1 MEIQNSLTL
10 KSLANTRITVDLL
23 SSTIENIQK
32 TCPFTIL
39 VVDNYSAKVL
49 SSYLT
54 MSDLLNR
61 GIFTVELITNKRNR
75 FPNYGVIYFI
85 SPTQKSISKLIEDF
99 SNLKRPKYNR
109 AYIFFTHRL
118 PENLL
123 EMLVTD
129 GVIKRTMVLKEL
141 NLSFFTK
148 EENVFDFDWESGL
161 KIFNCSEENQNKM
174 LQSICDR
181 LFTVLTTLN
190 IHPYIQYQGSSH
202 LCKILGQKIE
212 DIFTNNKFCKNLKK
226 EGILLLTDR
235 SIDVTTPLLHDYNY
249 RSLIY
254 DLMEV
259 KNNTINL
266 NNKKIVLSD
275 DNELWKNYKLLHIA
289 EVFQKLS
296 KDFDDFQKS
305 DLSKIGKNSNMDSFS
320 DMANALTNMSS
331 YRIKT
336 NQLSSQIHLAEELN
350 KIYKNNHIYEI
361 IELEQDIVSGVN
373 DGGKINNR
381 DIFKNFTITKSKL
394 NNQRE
399 DFIRIL
405 LTLYTSLSIDEK
417 DFNFLSGKL
426 TEEESGVLGGMTKI
440 GFNPQSSGKKNE
452 RRKNNIIREK
462 ISLVGEKIAKKVTF
476 SSLRSSPN
484 IAILA
489 EQASNYLLDR
499 DQYPYINWDREDLPK
514 VEKKFG
520 TKNLFD
526 TDSNKEADL
535 SELEPMIVF
544 NIGGLAY
551 NEITSLEKLQN
562 NNTINHRIY
571 IGSTGVMNAKE
582 YMKQLREINDEFSKE
597 IGKDCLDDELEEE
610 EDDKLIKNNDNKK
623 KGNNDKEKIE

>member
-1 MEIQNSLTL
+1 MDYQKLLTL
-10 KSLANTRITVDLL
+10 KALANSRITVDLL
-23 SSTIENIQK
+23 ESSISSIQK

-49 SSYLT
+49 SSYVT

-85 SPTQKSISKLIEDF
+85 SPTQKSINALVEDF

-123 EMLVTD
+123 ENLVTD
-129 GVIKRTMVLKEL
+129 GVIRRTILLKEL

-148 EENVFDFDWESGL
+148 EDIVFDFDWESGL
-161 KIFNCSEENQNKM
+161 KIFDAGENQDKM

-190 IHPYIQYQGSSH
+190 IHPYIQYQENSKF
-202 LCKILGQKIE
+202 CKIIGQKIE
-212 DIFTNNKFCKNLKK
+212 ENFNKNKFGKALKK

-235 SIDVTTPLLHDYNY
+235 SIDVTSPLLHDYNY
-249 RSLIY
+249 RALIY
-254 DLMEV
+254 DLMDV
-259 KNNTINL
+259 KNNTLKI
-266 NNKKIVLSD
+266 NNKKVNLSD
-275 DNELWKNYKLLHIA
+275 DDELWHTYKLLHIA

-296 KDFDDFQKS
+296 KDFEDFQKS
-305 DLSKIGKNSNMDSFS
+305 DLSKVGNTANMDSFS

-331 YRIKT
+331 YKIKT
-336 NQLSSQIHLAEELN
+336 NQLSTQIHLAEELN
-350 KIYKNNHIYEI
+350 KKYKTNHIYEI

-394 NNQRE
+394 ANQRE

-426 TEEESGVLGGMTKI
+426 TEEEMGVLRGMEKL
-440 GFNPQSSGKKNE
+440 GFNPKGTGKKNE
-452 RRKNNIIREK
+452 RRKTTVVKEK
-462 ISLVGEKIAKKVTF
+462 VSLVGENIAKKVTY
-476 SSLRSSPN
+476 STLRSSPN
-484 IAILA
+484 ITILA

-499 DQYPYINWDREDLPK
+499 DQYPFLNWDKGDLPK
-514 VEKKFG
+514 LSKKFG

-526 TDSNKEADL
+526 TSSNKEADL
-535 SELEPMIVF
+535 SEMEPLIVF
-544 NIGGLAY
+544 NIGGLAH
-551 NEITSLEKLQN
+551 NEIASLEKLQSSN
-562 NNTINHRIY
+562 VINHRIY
-571 IGSTGVMNAKE
+571 IGSTCVMNASE
-582 YMKQLREINDEFSKE
+582 YMRQLREIDKEYNSE
-597 IGKDCLDDELEEE
+597 IGKDCLDDEMIGEE
-610 EDDKLIKNNDNKK
+610 EDDKLIKTDNKP
-623 KGNNDKEKIE
+623 KGNLDKEKIE

>member
-499 DQYPYINWDREDLPK
+499 EQYPYINWDREDLPK

-535 SELEPMIVF
+535 SELEPMIIF

-597 IGKDCLDDELEEE
+597 IGKDCLDDEMEE
-610 EDDKLIKNNDNKK
+610 EDDKLIKNSDNKK

>member
-148 EENVFDFDWESGL
+148 EENVFDFNWESGL

-499 DQYPYINWDREDLPK
+499 EQYPYINWDREDLPK

-597 IGKDCLDDELEEE
+597 IGKDCLDDEMEE
-610 EDDKLIKNNDNKK
+610 EDDKLIKNSDNKK

>member
-499 DQYPYINWDREDLPK
+499 EQYPYINWDREDLPK

-610 EDDKLIKNNDNKK
+610 DDKLIKNSDNKK

>member
-129 GVIKRTMVLKEL
+129 GVIKRTVVLKEL

-499 DQYPYINWDREDLPK
+499 DQYPYINWDRDDLPK

-610 EDDKLIKNNDNKK
+610 DDKLIKNNDNKK

>member
-499 DQYPYINWDREDLPK
+499 EQYPYINWDREDLPK

-597 IGKDCLDDELEEE
+597 IGKDCLDDEMEE

>member
-426 TEEESGVLGGMTKI
+426 TEEESGVLRGMTKI

-499 DQYPYINWDREDLPK
+499 EQYPYINWDREDLPK

-597 IGKDCLDDELEEE
+597 IGKDCLDDEMEE
-610 EDDKLIKNNDNKK
+610 EDDKLIKNSDNKK

>member
-610 EDDKLIKNNDNKK
+610 DDKLIKNSDNKK

>member
-597 IGKDCLDDELEEE
+597 IGKDCLDDEMEE
-610 EDDKLIKNNDNKK
+610 EDDKLIKNSENKK

>member
-10 KSLANTRITVDLL
+10 KSLANTRISVDLL

-535 SELEPMIVF
+535 SELEPMLVF

-610 EDDKLIKNNDNKK
+610 DDKLIKNSDNKK

>member
-212 DIFTNNKFCKNLKK
+212 DIFTNNQFCKNLKK

-610 EDDKLIKNNDNKK
+610 DDKLIKNNDNKK

>member
-10 KSLANTRITVDLL
+10 KSLANTRIAVDLL

-610 EDDKLIKNNDNKK
+610 DDKLIKNNDNKK

>member
-499 DQYPYINWDREDLPK
+499 EQYPYINWDREDLPK

-610 EDDKLIKNNDNKK
+610 DDKLIKNNDNKK

>member
-610 EDDKLIKNNDNKK
+610 DDKLIKNND
-623 KGNNDKEKIE
+623 KEKIE

>member
-10 KSLANTRITVDLL
+10 KSLANTRIAVDLL

-610 EDDKLIKNNDNKK
+610 DDKLIKNSDNKK

>member
-10 KSLANTRITVDLL
+10 KSLANTRISVDLL

-212 DIFTNNKFCKNLKK
+212 DIFTNNQFCKNLKK

-597 IGKDCLDDELEEE
+597 IGKDCLDDETEE
-610 EDDKLIKNNDNKK
+610 EDDKLIKNSDNKK

>member
-1 MEIQNSLTL
+1 M
-10 KSLANTRITVDLL
+10 
-23 SSTIENIQK
+23 
-32 TCPFTIL
+32 
-39 VVDNYSAKVL
+39 
-49 SSYLT
+49 
-54 MSDLLNR
+54 
-61 GIFTVELITNKRNR
+61 IF
-75 FPNYGVIYFI
+75 
-85 SPTQKSISKLIEDF
+85 
-99 SNLKRPKYNR
+99 
-109 AYIFFTHRL
+109 
-118 PENLL
+118 
-123 EMLVTD
+123 
-129 GVIKRTMVLKEL
+129 
-141 NLSFFTK
+141 
-148 EENVFDFDWESGL
+148 
-161 KIFNCSEENQNKM
+161 
-174 LQSICDR
+174 
-181 LFTVLTTLN
+181 
-190 IHPYIQYQGSSH
+190 
-202 LCKILGQKIE
+202 
-212 DIFTNNKFCKNLKK
+212 
-226 EGILLLTDR
+226 
-235 SIDVTTPLLHDYNY
+235 
-249 RSLIY
+249 
-254 DLMEV
+254 
-259 KNNTINL
+259 
-266 NNKKIVLSD
+266 
-275 DNELWKNYKLLHIA
+275 
-289 EVFQKLS
+289 
-296 KDFDDFQKS
+296 
-305 DLSKIGKNSNMDSFS
+305 
-320 DMANALTNMSS
+320 
-331 YRIKT
+331 
-336 NQLSSQIHLAEELN
+336 
-350 KIYKNNHIYEI
+350 
-361 IELEQDIVSGVN
+361 

-499 DQYPYINWDREDLPK
+499 EQYPYINWDREDLPK

-597 IGKDCLDDELEEE
+597 IGKDCLDDEMEE
-610 EDDKLIKNNDNKK
+610 EDDKLIKNSDNKK

>member
-10 KSLANTRITVDLL
+10 KSLANTRISVDLL

-597 IGKDCLDDELEEE
+597 IGKDCLDDETEE
-610 EDDKLIKNNDNKK
+610 EDDKLIKNSDNKK

>member
-10 KSLANTRITVDLL
+10 KSLANTRISVDLL

-489 EQASNYLLDR
+489 EQASNYLLDK

-610 EDDKLIKNNDNKK
+610 DDKLIKNNDNKK

>member
-305 DLSKIGKNSNMDSFS
+305 DLRKIGKNSNMDSFS

-499 DQYPYINWDREDLPK
+499 EQYPYINWDREDLPK

-610 EDDKLIKNNDNKK
+610 DDKLIKNNDNKK

>member
-85 SPTQKSISKLIEDF
+85 SPTQKSISKIIEDF

-499 DQYPYINWDREDLPK
+499 EQYPYINWDREDLPK

-597 IGKDCLDDELEEE
+597 IGKDCLDDEMEE
-610 EDDKLIKNNDNKK
+610 EDDKLIKNSDNKK

>member
-426 TEEESGVLGGMTKI
+426 TEEESGVLRGMTKI

-499 DQYPYINWDREDLPK
+499 EQYPYINWDREDLPK

-610 EDDKLIKNNDNKK
+610 DDKLIKNNDNKK

>member
-10 KSLANTRITVDLL
+10 KSLANTRISVDLL

-597 IGKDCLDDELEEE
+597 IGKDCLDDEMA
-610 EDDKLIKNNDNKK
+610 IN
-623 KGNNDKEKIE
+623 

>member
-426 TEEESGVLGGMTKI
+426 TEEESGVLRGMTKI

-499 DQYPYINWDREDLPK
+499 EQYPYINWDREDLPK

-571 IGSTGVMNAKE
+571 IGSTCVMNAKE

-597 IGKDCLDDELEEE
+597 IGKDCLDDEMEE
-610 EDDKLIKNNDNKK
+610 EDDKLIKNSDNKK

>member
-10 KSLANTRITVDLL
+10 KSLANTRISVDLL

-426 TEEESGVLGGMTKI
+426 TEEESGVLRGMTKI

-499 DQYPYINWDREDLPK
+499 EQYPYINWDREDLPK

-610 EDDKLIKNNDNKK
+610 DDKLIKNSDNKK

>member
-85 SPTQKSISKLIEDF
+85 SPTQKSISKIIEDF

-610 EDDKLIKNNDNKK
+610 DDKLIKNNDNKK

>member
-10 KSLANTRITVDLL
+10 KSLANTRISVDLL

-129 GVIKRTMVLKEL
+129 GVIKRTVVLKEL

-610 EDDKLIKNNDNKK
+610 DDKLIKNSDNKK

>member
-129 GVIKRTMVLKEL
+129 GVIKRTVVLKEL

-610 EDDKLIKNNDNKK
+610 DDKLIKNSDNKK

>member
-10 KSLANTRITVDLL
+10 KSLANTRISVDLL

-452 RRKNNIIREK
+452 RRKNNIVREK

-610 EDDKLIKNNDNKK
+610 DDKLIKNSDNKK

>member
-610 EDDKLIKNNDNKK
+610 DDKLIKNNDNKK

>member
-212 DIFTNNKFCKNLKK
+212 DIFINNKFCKNLKK

-610 EDDKLIKNNDNKK
+610 DDKLIKNNDNKK

>member
-1 MEIQNSLTL
+1 
-10 KSLANTRITVDLL
+10 
-23 SSTIENIQK
+23 
-32 TCPFTIL
+32 
-39 VVDNYSAKVL
+39 
-49 SSYLT
+49 

-452 RRKNNIIREK
+452 RRKNNIVREK

-610 EDDKLIKNNDNKK
+610 DDKLIKNNDNKK

>member
-10 KSLANTRITVDLL
+10 KSLANTRISVDLL

-452 RRKNNIIREK
+452 RRKNNIVREK

-610 EDDKLIKNNDNKK
+610 DDKLIKNNDNKK

>member
-305 DLSKIGKNSNMDSFS
+305 DLSKIGKNSNMNSFS

-499 DQYPYINWDREDLPK
+499 EQYPYINWDREDLPK

-610 EDDKLIKNNDNKK
+610 DDKLIKNNDNKK

>member
-10 KSLANTRITVDLL
+10 KSLANTRISVDLL

-597 IGKDCLDDELEEE
+597 IGKDCLDDEMEE
-610 EDDKLIKNNDNKK
+610 EDDKLIKNSDNKK

>member
-597 IGKDCLDDELEEE
+597 IGKDCLDDEMEE
-610 EDDKLIKNNDNKK
+610 EDDKLIKNSDNKK